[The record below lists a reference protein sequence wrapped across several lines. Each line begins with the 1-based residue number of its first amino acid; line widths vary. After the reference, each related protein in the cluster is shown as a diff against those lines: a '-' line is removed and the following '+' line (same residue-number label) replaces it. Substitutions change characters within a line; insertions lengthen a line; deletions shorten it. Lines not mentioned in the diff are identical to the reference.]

1 MTEHISH
8 SNTPQFSA
16 DKSQTTAR
24 LYQHPTPAEMKVTFS
39 QKMKVWGQDLFAAA
53 VVISCISTPI
63 FLIRGCADDVD
74 RQQAMAVKH
83 QLQFQPVNGEAR

>member
-1 MTEHISH
+1 MKETASH

-24 LYQHPTPAEMKVTFS
+24 LYQHPTPDEMKVTFI
-39 QKMKVWGQDLFAAA
+39 QKAKAWGQDLFAAA
-53 VVISCISTPI
+53 VVIACISTPI

-74 RQQAMAVKH
+74 RQHAQAVQYQA
-83 QLQFQPVNGEAR
+83 QFGGGK

>member
-1 MTEHISH
+1 MKEIASH

-39 QKMKVWGQDLFAAA
+39 QKMKVWGQDIIAGA
-53 VVISCISTPI
+53 VVIACISSPI
-63 FLIRGCADDVD
+63 FVIRGCAKDVD
-74 RQQAMAVKH
+74 RQHAQAVQYQA
-83 QLQFQPVNGEAR
+83 QFGGGK

>member
-24 LYQHPTPAEMKVTFS
+24 LYQHPTPAEMKVTFI
-39 QKMKVWGQDLFAAA
+39 QKAKAWGQDLFAAA
-53 VVISCISTPI
+53 VVLTCISTPI
-63 FLIRGCADDVD
+63 FVIRGCAEDVD
-74 RQQAMAVKH
+74 RQHAQAVQYQA
-83 QLQFQPVNGEAR
+83 QFGSGK